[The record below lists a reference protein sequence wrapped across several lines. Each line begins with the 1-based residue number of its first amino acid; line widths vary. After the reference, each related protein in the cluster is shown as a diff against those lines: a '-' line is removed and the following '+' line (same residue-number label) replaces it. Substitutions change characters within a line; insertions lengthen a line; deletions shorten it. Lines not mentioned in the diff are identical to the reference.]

1 MLRSDDDFYTPLRV
15 EPTLLSATEGEVGN
29 GEVVNVTME
38 IVSNT
43 VKWAFITTNV
53 GTKGYIKLSYCTPL
67 RRRQCVEL

>member
-15 EPTLLSATEGEVGN
+15 EPNLLSAIEGEVGN
-29 GEVVNVTME
+29 GEVVDVTME

-67 RRRQCVEL
+67 RRSRK